1 MPTKEELEQENADLR
16 ERVNAADH
24 RAAVAER
31 ENADLRAGAADAPA
45 AGPVRPEP
53 PSFGI
58 SEGTAR
64 DLESLAAA
72 VDRGDIKAASAK
84 TRDPFTGDTL
94 YATGDGEYR
103 RETARER
110 DDNQWPRPDDVAAAG
125 NVEE

>member
-16 ERVNAADH
+16 ERVNAA
-24 RAAVAER
+24 ER
-31 ENADLRAGAADAPA
+31 ENADLRERAAAADAPA
-45 AGPVRPEP
+45 AGPVK

-72 VDRGDIKAASAK
+72 VDRGDIKADSAK

-94 YATGDGEYR
+94 YVTGDGEYTR
-103 RETARER
+103 VRAGEKADGTPSDAAV
-110 DDNQWPRPDDVAAAG
+110 DGDVEG
-125 NVEE
+125 